1 MFAFWGGRC
10 HVYLAPYHYYSD
22 NRVRATGA
30 EMAGKLTGKL
40 NIFVCV
46 MRELTTMECATL
58 ITAILRHPTPNSML
72 LEKDDLNDSVS
83 FMEITI

>member
-1 MFAFWGGRC
+1 MFMWHCIIIAETTVC
-10 HVYLAPYHYYSD
+10 V
-22 NRVRATGA
+22 ATGA